1 MLSLLLIKISLES
14 KRASPKK
21 RARLQ
26 SLALSFQEIHLLKV
40 IKAHALRLK
49 STDGRD
55 HLLSKVKTKC
65 PKMEQNA

>member
-40 IKAHALRLK
+40 HQGPW
-49 STDGRD
+49 TQ
-55 HLLSKVKTKC
+55 VK
-65 PKMEQNA
+65 EH